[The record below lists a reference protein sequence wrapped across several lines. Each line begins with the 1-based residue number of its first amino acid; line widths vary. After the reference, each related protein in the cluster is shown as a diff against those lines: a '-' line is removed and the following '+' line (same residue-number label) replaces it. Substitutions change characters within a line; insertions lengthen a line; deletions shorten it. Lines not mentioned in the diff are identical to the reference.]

1 MRAAVSLLRN
11 HFGFAQLHI
20 KSAQFEKYRFNPL
33 KGKPLESINPSRH
46 NEYSKPK
53 CRFMQ
58 YIRAGDTVKRLG
70 MVSENGSKMIELSSM
85 TCASPEMM
93 QFIQQR
99 YCMDSLLDSSQFMD
113 VNDVMDDLR
122 LLPPLEAPGK
132 IIGVTSNYY
141 DSCNEQKVKI
151 PKYPEFFVKFN
162 TAVTGALDNIRA
174 HHIAKRID
182 YGCQLAVVIGC
193 KCRNVPRLSA
203 MGCVFGYT
211 IAQDITA
218 RDWNVLM
225 GGQTLLS
232 KSLDSFCPLG
242 SVIVHKC
249 HVPDVNNL
257 WIKTLV
263 NGEQRQCGNTRNMI
277 FKIDNIIHRLSQFM
291 TLCPGDIILTGTPAG
306 VGAHRSP
313 SCFLKPGDLVESEIQ
328 KLGKM
333 RNKVVNPYA

>member
-1 MRAAVSLLRN
+1 MKAAVSLLRN
-11 HFGFAQLHI
+11 HFGFARIHR
-20 KSAQFEKYRFNPL
+20 SAPFEKCQYDPL
-33 KGKPLESINPSRH
+33 KGNPLESIIPTCH
-46 NEYSKPK
+46 KEYYRPK

-58 YIRAGDTVKRLG
+58 YIRAGDTTKRLG
-70 MVSENGSKMIELSSM
+70 MVSENGSKMIELSNM
-85 TCASPEMM
+85 TCASPDML

-99 YCMDSLLDSSQFMD
+99 YCMDSLLDSAQFME
-113 VNDVMDDLR
+113 VTDVMNDLR
-122 LLPPLEAPGK
+122 LLPPIETPGK

-141 DSCNEQKVKI
+141 DSCNEQKRKV
-151 PKYPEFFVKFN
+151 PKHPEFFVKFN
-162 TAVTGALDNIRA
+162 TSVTGALDNIRA

-182 YGCQLAVVIGC
+182 YGCQLAVVIGT
-193 KCRNVPRLSA
+193 KCRNVPRVVAKS
-203 MGCVFGYT
+203 CIFGYT

-218 RDWNVLM
+218 RDWNVLL
-225 GGQTLLS
+225 GGQLLLG

-242 SVIVHKC
+242 SVIVHKS

-263 NGEQRQCGNTRNMI
+263 NGEQRQNGNTRNMI
-277 FKIDNIIHRLSQFM
+277 FKIDDLIHRLSQFM

-313 SCFLKPGDLVESEIQ
+313 SCFLRPGDLVESEIQ

-333 RNKVVNPYA
+333 SNKVVNPYA